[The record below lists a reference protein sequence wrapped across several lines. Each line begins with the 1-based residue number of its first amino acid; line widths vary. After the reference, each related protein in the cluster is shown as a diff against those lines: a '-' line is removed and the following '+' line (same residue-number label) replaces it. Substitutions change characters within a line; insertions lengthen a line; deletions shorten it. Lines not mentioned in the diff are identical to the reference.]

1 MSFHFNDEQVLAYH
15 QSTTDQL
22 EDLNP
27 LLESHFFQ
35 GAQSLLDIG
44 CGDGK
49 DAAFL
54 ARQFPNMT
62 IVGCDISANM
72 IAFASKTFPPKEY
85 PNLTF
90 LQKNACDIGFID
102 QFDRVIS
109 FNSLHWVK
117 KQSEVFRE
125 IYSCL
130 KPAGKAYL
138 VVAHKSAEDDLQTIC
153 RKIILSWK
161 WIFSFWNFRPVHSFH
176 TQKEYE
182 QIISH
187 QGFRIE
193 NIQQGHKPV
202 VFKDRSTLE
211 RLLIAV
217 LTPLYHLPSVKRA
230 SFLNDLFASLS
241 QNGNI
246 DPKNQIHIAIS
257 QTKILISKP
266 SF

>member
-54 ARQFPNMT
+54 AKQFPQMAV
-62 IVGCDISANM
+62 VGCDISANM
-72 IAFASKTFPPKEY
+72 IAFATKTFPPQEY

-90 LQKNACDIGFID
+90 LQKNACDIGFMEK
-102 QFDRVIS
+102 FDRVIS
-109 FNSLHWVK
+109 FNSLHWIK

-130 KPAGKAYL
+130 KPEGKAYL
-138 VVAHKSAEDDLQTIC
+138 VVALKSPKDDLQKIC
-153 RKIILSWK
+153 RKLILSWK

-176 TQKEYE
+176 TPKQYE
-182 QIISH
+182 QMLPFH
-187 QGFRIE
+187 GFRIE
-193 NIQQGHKPV
+193 NIEQGHKPV
-202 VFKDRSTLE
+202 VFKDKAAFE
-211 RLLIAV
+211 RLITAV
-217 LTPLYHLPSVKRA
+217 LTPLYHLPETKRA
-230 SFLNDLFASLS
+230 AFLNDLFAALA

-246 DPKNQIHIAIS
+246 DSKNQIHIAIS

-266 SF
+266 TS